1 MQPIKIPLSII
12 IIYPDTKH
20 CSINIRDIIVID
32 HIILANKL
40 IIFDPQK
47 RSFSCFSVGF

>member
-1 MQPIKIPLSII
+1 MQPIKIPLSI

-20 CSINIRDIIVID
+20 CSINIRDIIIID

-47 RSFSCFSVGF
+47 QSVSCFSV